1 MPSHKPRILILIEY
15 YLPGFRAG
23 GPVRATVNLVD
34 WLGDEF
40 DFSILTSDCEFG
52 DPTPYPGVQT
62 GNWYDR
68 GKARVRYLA
77 AHERTLTAFRRH
89 LREIPYDLLYLNS
102 VFANSTVYALLLK
115 RLGQLPDR
123 PVVVAARG
131 TLSVSALDL
140 KPRKKQVYLDLA
152 RALGL
157 YERVIWHATSQ
168 AESED
173 IMRVFG
179 KSALA
184 HMGLITEFISNMPL
198 PPYADTDIS
207 SSAKYQGAARIGFL
221 GRVSPMKNLTFALE
235 TLRSIQGKVEFDI
248 WGPIEDEAYWQR
260 CRTIIETLPVSVNVS
275 LKGAVAPD
283 QVAAVMQ
290 GYHLFFLPS
299 LSENFGHVI
308 LEALCAG
315 CPVLT
320 SDQTPWKELADH
332 GAGWALPLDNPEAF
346 RQRVQQIVD
355 MDAEAMQDM
364 VNHAARYGRS
374 YIENTPAVEAMRSFL
389 RRLAS
394 P

>member
-1 MPSHKPRILILIEY
+1 MPSHKPRILILIEH
-15 YLPGFRAG
+15 YLPGFLGG
-23 GPVRATVNLVD
+23 GPIRTTVNMVD

-52 DPTPYPGVQT
+52 DSTPYPGIEP
-62 GNWYDR
+62 GNWYQR

-77 AHERTLTAFRRH
+77 AHERTLPVFRRH
-89 LREIPYDLLYLNS
+89 LRETPYDLLYLNS
-102 VFANSTVYALLLK
+102 VFANSTVYSLLLN
-115 RLGQLPDR
+115 RLGQLPGR
-123 PVVVAARG
+123 PIIVAARG
-131 TLSVSALDL
+131 NLSVSALNL
-140 KPRKKQVYLDLA
+140 KARKKQVFLIPAKLF
-152 RALGL
+152 GL
-157 YERVIWHATSQ
+157 YRDVIWDATSE
-168 AESED
+168 AERQD

-179 KSALA
+179 SDAARRIELVP
-184 HMGLITEFISNMPL
+184 NL
-198 PPYADTDIS
+198 PQTLPHDSQPTPTVKRS
-207 SSAKYQGAARIGFL
+207 GAARIGFL

-260 CRTIIETLPVSVNVS
+260 CRTIIETLPASVNVS